1 MNRLKSHILL
11 IKQVTESEDNMKK
24 FLLIGGIVLVVVC
37 VISLLYA
44 ALNFH
49 GYRHIYDGSAE
60 LYRRLHQRAN
70 IYFAV
75 GIVLAAMGATCF
87 VLKNVF

>member
-1 MNRLKSHILL
+1 
-11 IKQVTESEDNMKK
+11 MKK
-24 FLLIGGIVLVVVC
+24 FLLIVGIVLVVSC

-49 GYRHIYDGSAE
+49 GYRNIYDGSVE

-70 IYFAV
+70 IYLAV

-87 VLKNVF
+87 IFRNVF